1 MFFARLYIILLCS
14 CKRVAGTMHMDGV
27 PIKGDALISE
37 IQKGSNVYRSVWN
50 LAMRIMMLPA
60 R

>member
-1 MFFARLYIILLCS
+1 MFFARLYIILCG

-27 PIKGDALISE
+27 PIKGNVLNISE

-50 LAMRIMMLPA
+50 LRID
-60 R
+60 RKSVV

>member
-1 MFFARLYIILLCS
+1 MFFARLYIILCG

-27 PIKGDALISE
+27 PIKGNVLNISE

-50 LAMRIMMLPA
+50 LRM
-60 R
+60 